1 MSPKPVVK
9 TKKKTKSQEDVRVK
23 FADKP
28 ESPAAA
34 EGESGRYV
42 YGIVQ
47 SRDRIDFGKVGIG
60 GAGAM
65 VYTVNYLDIAAVVS
79 NTSVYIFDPT
89 RENALAHEH
98 VIETVMK
105 TYTIIP
111 MSFGTVFRTDNDIR
125 EVLQEH
131 LLVFEGC
138 ASSDVGKLEFGLKVN
153 WDRDRIIEDI
163 KQDDEEIRQFHQEI
177 IRKHLQSTYLA
188 RMQLGRMIDKALAE
202 RSIGYVREI
211 YEALRGVCVASRDN
225 QPIGDK
231 MIMNAAFLVEREREP
246 EFDDAVNSI
255 AKKYG
260 QRLKFKYTGPWP
272 PYNFVNIRLKLER
285 RRSGIMLLI
294 DDLLMLPFS
303 GFNFVMKTLRQV
315 AEEQYTDDA
324 PIKERLLELQLKLEA
339 EEITEEEYTRARGRH
354 HSPVARDPEP

>member
-1 MSPKPVVK
+1 MQAEVITQPRKTMTPKPAVK
-9 TKKKTKSQEDVRVK
+9 PRKNTKSQEDVRVK
-23 FADKP
+23 FAENSAP
-28 ESPAAA
+28 TGAAG
-34 EGESGRYV
+34 GESGRYV
-42 YGIVQ
+42 YGILQ
-47 SRDRIDFGKVGIG
+47 SRDRIDFGRVGIG
-60 GAGAM
+60 GAGEM
-65 VYTVNYLDIAAVVS
+65 VYTVNYQDIAAVVS

-125 EVLQEH
+125 EVLKSIY
-131 LLVFEGC
+131 
-138 ASSDVGKLEFGLKVN
+138 ASLKDVLHQMSGKLEFGLKVN

-163 KQDDEEIRQFHQEI
+163 KQEDEEIRKFHQEI

-202 RSIGYVREI
+202 RSISYVREI

-231 MIMNAAFLVEREREP
+231 MIMNAAFLVERDREP
-246 EFDDAVNSI
+246 EFDEAVNTI

-285 RRSGIMLLI
+285 VGA
-294 DDLLMLPFS
+294 
-303 GFNFVMKTLRQV
+303 G
-315 AEEQYTDDA
+315 
-324 PIKERLLELQLKLEA
+324 
-339 EEITEEEYTRARGRH
+339 
-354 HSPVARDPEP
+354 

>member
-1 MSPKPVVK
+1 MHVAAMKAS
-9 TKKKTKSQEDVRVK
+9 KKTALPKSLAKPRKNTKSEDDVRVK
-23 FADKP
+23 FDDNSAP
-28 ESPAAA
+28 SSTTA
-34 EGESGRYV
+34 GESGRYV
-42 YGIVQ
+42 YGILQ
-47 SRDRIDFGKVGIG
+47 CRDRRDFGKVGIG
-60 GAGAM
+60 GAGEM
-65 VYTVNYLDIAAVVS
+65 GSTVNYQDIAAVVS

-105 TYTIIP
+105 NYTIIP

-125 EVLQEH
+125 EVLKSIY
-131 LLVFEGC
+131 
-138 ASSDVGKLEFGLKVN
+138 SSLKDVLHQMSGKLEFGLKVN

-163 KQDDEEIRQFHQEI
+163 KQEDEEIRKFHQEI

-231 MIMNAAFLVEREREP
+231 MIMNAAFLVERDREP

-272 PYNFVNIRLKLER
+272 PYNFVNIRVKLER
-285 RRSGIMLLI
+285 VGV
-294 DDLLMLPFS
+294 
-303 GFNFVMKTLRQV
+303 G
-315 AEEQYTDDA
+315 
-324 PIKERLLELQLKLEA
+324 
-339 EEITEEEYTRARGRH
+339 
-354 HSPVARDPEP
+354 